1 MKNPSNKKKRVLL
14 TILIAIPLL
23 ILAVLATAAG
33 SLLVKYHRISYA
45 PSEIV
50 ERTDTYVMPNYPD
63 VIPGSESITDY
74 PDATDIPGET
84 PLAPETTADT
94 TRPASTDSPVTIAP
108 PAETTV
114 SATTPAIPQDT
125 LFPVTYA
132 PPSTQSPTTNSPAAS
147 GPSTNSFANSPNAI
161 NVYGKQPI
169 YKVTQKDPDVLN
181 ILVLGTDSRNVT
193 LDRGRSDT
201 MIVVSYNKK
210 EGTIK
215 MVSLLRD
222 ALIPIEGYGWNRIN
236 TAYFFGGVGLAVNT
250 VNQLFGLDIQSFVVV
265 DINGAKEFIDYVGGV
280 DVPITEAEAGLY
292 RAYGKKI
299 EAGVVHLNGEDAL
312 MHMRNRTS
320 DSDFGRTRRQ
330 RDVIEA
336 IFRKILTEK
345 SLTEIY
351 SICEYAMGMV
361 KTNISAT
368 TLLSLAA
375 SVAVQSANLTIQTQN
390 APYLDAYQYAWYNGM
405 AILSFDIAQTAARIN
420 DFLF

>member
-132 PPSTQSPTTNSPAAS
+132 PPSTQSPTTNSP
-147 GPSTNSFANSPNAI
+147 
-161 NVYGKQPI
+161 
-169 YKVTQKDPDVLN
+169 
-181 ILVLGTDSRNVT
+181 
-193 LDRGRSDT
+193 GRQR
-201 MIVVSYNKK
+201 
-210 EGTIK
+210 TIHQ
-215 MVSLLRD
+215 LLRK
-222 ALIPIEGYGWNRIN
+222 
-236 TAYFFGGVGLAVNT
+236 F
-250 VNQLFGLDIQSFVVV
+250 S
-265 DINGAKEFIDYVGGV
+265 
-280 DVPITEAEAGLY
+280 
-292 RAYGKKI
+292 
-299 EAGVVHLNGEDAL
+299 
-312 MHMRNRTS
+312 
-320 DSDFGRTRRQ
+320 Q
-330 RDVIEA
+330 RHQCLWQA
-336 IFRKILTEK
+336 
-345 SLTEIY
+345 
-351 SICEYAMGMV
+351 
-361 KTNISAT
+361 TN
-368 TLLSLAA
+368 L
-375 SVAVQSANLTIQTQN
+375 
-390 APYLDAYQYAWYNGM
+390 
-405 AILSFDIAQTAARIN
+405 
-420 DFLF
+420 